1 MRNYKNSFKKF
12 GGDWIPDIIE
22 YLKHQIE
29 KNPDITISVGCDS
42 VQKRRRTIY
51 ACTIMMYNNDI
62 RNGAHVV
69 FFRENQ
75 DKVRDNHE
83 RLHKE
88 AQMAFDIAEFLNTE
102 LSDFYSRKDLNEFQK
117 KSYKFH
123 LMKCSG
129 GYDYIQ
135 PSDLDR
141 YINNIF
147 LTEAEKNTDY
157 KLVDI
162 HLDFNPFETTVHSR
176 GRTNNKSNVAYKA
189 YVPWL
194 RGMNYRVYAKNV
206 AFAASSAADL
216 LLQD

>member
-1 MRNYKNSFKKF
+1 MYRNKFKRF
-12 GGDWIPDIIE
+12 GGEWIPDIIE
-22 YLKHQIE
+22 YLKNQIE

-42 VQKRRRTIY
+42 IQKRRRTIY

-102 LSDFYSRKDLNEFQK
+102 LSDFYSRKDLNDFQK

-129 GYDYIQ
+129 DYDYIQ

-147 LTEAEKNTDY
+147 LTESEKNTDY